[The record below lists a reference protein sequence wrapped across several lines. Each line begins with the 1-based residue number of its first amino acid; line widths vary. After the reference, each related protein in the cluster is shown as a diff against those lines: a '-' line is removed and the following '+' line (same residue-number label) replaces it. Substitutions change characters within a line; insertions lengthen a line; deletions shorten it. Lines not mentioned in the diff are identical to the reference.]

1 MKLMPKTACD
11 ISYAYDAKGR
21 LASAV
26 PVYHYYLQDH
36 LENPGHS
43 MIHGVNVRQIS
54 RITGVCFEVI
64 HRAKRESAPCDYD
77 VSIPLQGKNTNS
89 IPIFSIEIEPYLHSK
104 TFDAIRENN
113 PNGCYK

>member
-1 MKLMPKTACD
+1 LPHHFLNQIYKYS
-11 ISYAYDAKGR
+11 I
-21 LASAV
+21 
-26 PVYHYYLQDH
+26 YLKE
-36 LENPGHS
+36 LEKMHTWG
-43 MIHGVNVRQIS
+43 QI
-54 RITGVCFEVI
+54 
-64 HRAKRESAPCDYD
+64 PCDYD